1 MNWRYDHHN
10 CNCNLSN
17 CGSFSVFFKSQSYIK
32 YSYSVLSFITDVQD
46 PRAVVVL
53 TPVKLLVFDLLS
65 SSAKYVVYLLR
76 VGISCNPIG
85 TAL

>member
-1 MNWRYDHHN
+1 M
-10 CNCNLSN
+10 
-17 CGSFSVFFKSQSYIK
+17 
-32 YSYSVLSFITDVQD
+32 TDVQD

-65 SSAKYVVYLLR
+65 SSAKYVVYSLH
-76 VGISCNPIG
+76 VGISCNPSS